1 MYGKREEKLNTVEE
15 KQTYICIL
23 MRWGGGGGV
32 ISRKFLR
39 IGEFA
44 CTYLALTL
52 LNLNFPYISETYSI
66 NE

>member
-23 MRWGGGGGV
+23 MRWGGGGV
-32 ISRKFLR
+32 ISRKVLR

-44 CTYLALTL
+44 YTYLALTL
-52 LNLNFPYISETYSI
+52 LNLNFPYTSETYSF

>member
-23 MRWGGGGGV
+23 MRWGGA
-32 ISRKFLR
+32 ISRKVLR
-39 IGEFA
+39 IGEF
-44 CTYLALTL
+44 ALTL
-52 LNLNFPYISETYSI
+52 LNLNFPYTSETYSF

>member
-1 MYGKREEKLNTVEE
+1 MYTHAL
-15 KQTYICIL
+15 
-23 MRWGGGGGV
+23 GGGGGV
-32 ISRKFLR
+32 ISRKVLR

-52 LNLNFPYISETYSI
+52 LNLNFPYISETYSF

>member
-1 MYGKREEKLNTVEE
+1 MENERKNLIQWRKSRH
-15 KQTYICIL
+15 TYVYSCA
-23 MRWGGGGGV
+23 GGGGGV

-52 LNLNFPYISETYSI
+52 LNLNFPYISETYSF
-66 NE
+66 ND

>member
-23 MRWGGGGGV
+23 MRWGGGGG
-32 ISRKFLR
+32 ISRKVLR

-52 LNLNFPYISETYSI
+52 LNLNFPYISETYSF
-66 NE
+66 ND